1 MMNRKLSFE
10 INRNNNVDELNKE
23 LNDYKALKLKFM
35 QTSDQYNGT
44 QKKNFLENFYN
55 AKLNTMFSIIDYHI
69 EEGTLTDKTNPFC
82 LLDNKEEVKKYS
94 AKICHV
100 LANLDISKI
109 SETNEMSNLYQS
121 LTDTIE
127 NSTKTPKTFL
137 RDNSFWNEFIKFNEK
152 YNTYE

>member
-10 INRNNNVDELNKE
+10 INKNSNINELNKD
-23 LNDYKALKLKFM
+23 LSDYKQIRLKFM
-35 QTSDQYNGT
+35 QTSDNYNNT
-44 QKKNFLENFYN
+44 QRKTFLENFYN

-69 EEGTLTDKTNPFC
+69 GNNSLNDKTNPFC

-109 SETNEMSNLYQS
+109 SETTEMSNLYQS

-137 RDNSFWNEFIKFNEK
+137 RDNSFWNEFIRFNEI
-152 YNTYE
+152 YNK